1 MNKKDIKL
9 IIGLLIVAVV
19 AFFGFKWY
27 KDSQG
32 PDVIGV
38 VQHGNEIILAFDLDV
53 DDTYEFKGDY
63 GTMHLEVKDRKFR
76 VIDVECPN
84 HICEGMGW
92 IGEDDIIPIS
102 CLPNQILIYA
112 QQQE

>member
-1 MNKKDIKL
+1 
-9 IIGLLIVAVV
+9 
-19 AFFGFKWY
+19 
-27 KDSQG
+27 
-32 PDVIGV
+32 
-38 VQHGNEIILAFDLDV
+38 
-53 DDTYEFKGDY
+53 
-63 GTMHLEVKDRKFR
+63 MHLEVKDRKFR